1 MLNRW
6 EMTEDFNVRLVE
18 DVKYY
23 KPDPQY
29 KKNAW
34 MADYQKAYKDF
45 LADKDGFWS
54 KIAHEL
60 EWIRPWSAVKEW
72 NYPYAKWFV
81 NAQLNITANCLD
93 RHVKNNRRNK
103 AALIWRGEEGA
114 ERIFTYQ
121 QLLSKVMRF
130 ANALKNIGVKKGDRV
145 CIYMPLVPEQVIAM
159 LACARIG
166 AVHSVVFG
174 GFGPAALNMRIQDAS
189 AKVVITSDIGMRRGK
204 TIQLKAIVEEALLN
218 APSVEHVI
226 VLRRQDRPVDL
237 RPGLELDFNEIMEK
251 ASQDC
256 PAEVMD
262 AEDPLFT
269 LYTSG
274 STGKPKGIV
283 HTCAGYMVGTYYTSK
298 YIFDMK
304 DPDIFWC
311 TADPGW
317 ITGHSYIVY
326 GPLAVGATVFIS
338 ELTPD
343 YPDAGSYWNLIE
355 EQKITIFYTAPTA
368 IRMFMKMGEIWP
380 NKYNLNSLRIIGSV
394 GEPLNPEAFE
404 WYYHVIGKDKI
415 PILDTWWQTETGMH
429 MITTMIGEPMRPG
442 FAGLPIPGVETDV
455 VDKEGKPV
463 QPGTGGLLVVKSPW
477 PAMLRTVWKDDARYR
492 VYWETIKGVYTVGD
506 LAVKG
511 KDGYIMILGR
521 SDDIIVVAGHNIGT
535 AEVESSLV
543 SHHAV
548 AESAVIGKPDVMKG
562 NSIKAF
568 VILRVG
574 NTPSDKL
581 KQDLL
586 YHVRMTLGP
595 IAVPQE
601 IEFVDKLPKTRS
613 GKIMRRLL
621 KAKEMGIDPGDI
633 STLEE

>member
-1 MLNRW
+1 
-6 EMTEDFNVRLVE
+6 MTEDFNVKLVE
-18 DVKYY
+18 DVKTYT
-23 KPDPQY
+23 PDPQY

-34 MADYQKAYKDF
+34 MGDYQKAYNDF
-45 LADKDGFWS
+45 LADKDGFWAKMAS
-54 KIAHEL
+54 EL

-72 NYPYAKWFV
+72 NYPYAKWFI

-93 RHVKNNRRNK
+93 RHVKSQRRNK
-103 AALIWRGEEGA
+103 AALIWQGENGA

-121 QLLSKVMRF
+121 QMLSKVMRF

-145 CIYMPLVPEQVIAM
+145 CIYMPLVPEQMVAM

-174 GFGPAALNMRIQDAS
+174 GFGSAALKMRIQDAS
-189 AKVVITSDIGMRRGK
+189 AKVVITADIGMRRGK
-204 TIQLKAIVEEALLN
+204 TIQLKSIVDDAIVDCS
-218 APSVEHVI
+218 SVEHVV
-226 VLRRQDRPVDL
+226 VLRRQEPQVDL
-237 RPGLELDFNEIMEK
+237 RDGLELDFNEIVAK
-251 ASQDC
+251 APKEC

-283 HTCAGYMVGTYYTSK
+283 HTCGGYMVGTYYTSK
-298 YIFDMK
+298 YVFDMK
-304 DPDIFWC
+304 DEDIFWC

-326 GPLAVGATVFIS
+326 GPLAVGATVFMS

-343 YPDAGSYWNLIE
+343 YPDAGSYWSLIE

-368 IRMFMKMGEIWP
+368 IRMFMKLGETWP
-380 NKYNLNSLRIIGSV
+380 NKYDLSSLRIIGSV

-442 FAGLPIPGVETDV
+442 FAGRPVPGVEADV
-455 VDKEGKPV
+455 VDKEGNSVK
-463 QPGTGGLLVVKSPW
+463 PGTGGLLVVKSPW
-477 PAMLRTVWKDDARYR
+477 PSMLRTVWKDDARYR
-492 VYWETIKGVYTVGD
+492 VYWHTIKDVYTVGD

-511 KDGYIMILGR
+511 LDGYIMILGR

-543 SHHAV
+543 SHPAV
-548 AESAVIGKPDVMKG
+548 AESAVIGKPDELKG

-574 NTPSDKL
+574 FSASEKL
-581 KQDLL
+581 KQDLM

-601 IEFVDKLPKTRS
+601 IDFVDKLPKTRS
-613 GKIMRRLL
+613 GKIMRRVL
-621 KAKEMGIDPGDI
+621 KAKEMGMDPGDI

>member
-1 MLNRW
+1 
-6 EMTEDFNVRLVE
+6 MTEDFNVRLVE
-18 DVKYY
+18 DVKSYT
-23 KPDPQY
+23 PDPQY
-29 KKNAW
+29 RKNAW
-34 MADYQKAYKDF
+34 MGDYQKAYNDF
-45 LADKDGFWS
+45 LADKDGFWAKKAS
-54 KIAHEL
+54 EL
-60 EWIRPWSAVKEW
+60 EWIRPWTAVKEW
-72 NYPYAKWFV
+72 NYPYAKWFI
-81 NAQLNITANCLD
+81 NAQLNISANCLD
-93 RHVKNNRRNK
+93 RHVKTHRRNK
-103 AALIWRGEEGA
+103 AALIWRGEKGA

-174 GFGPAALNMRIQDAS
+174 GFGSAALKMRIQDAS
-189 AKVVITSDIGMRRGK
+189 AKVVITADIGMRRGK
-204 TIQLKAIVEEALLN
+204 TIQLKSIVDEAIIDTY
-218 APSVEHVI
+218 SVEHVI
-226 VLRRQDRPVDL
+226 VLRRQEPQVKL
-237 RPGLELDFNEIMEK
+237 RPENELDFNEILES
-251 ASQDC
+251 APQEC
-256 PAEVMD
+256 PVEVMD

-298 YIFDMK
+298 YVFDMK
-304 DPDIFWC
+304 DEDIFWC

-326 GPLAVGATVFIS
+326 GPLAVGATVFMS

-343 YPDAGSYWNLIE
+343 YPDAGSYWSLIE

-368 IRMFMKMGEIWP
+368 IRMFMKLGDTWP

-415 PILDTWWQTETGMH
+415 PVLDTWWQTETGMH

-442 FAGLPIPGVETDV
+442 FAGKPIPGIEADV
-455 VDKEGKPV
+455 VDKDGNSVK
-463 QPGTGGLLVVKSPW
+463 PGTGGLLVVKSPW
-477 PAMLRTVWKDDARYR
+477 PSMLRTVWKDDARYR

-511 KDGYIMILGR
+511 LDGYIMILGR

-548 AESAVIGKPDVMKG
+548 AESAVIGKPDEMKG

-574 NTPSDKL
+574 HSPSDKL

-586 YHVRMTLGP
+586 FHVRMTLGP

-613 GKIMRRLL
+613 GKIMRRVL
-621 KAKEMGIDPGDI
+621 KAKEMGMDPGDI

>member
-1 MLNRW
+1 
-6 EMTEDFNVRLVE
+6 MTEDFNVRLVE
-18 DVKYY
+18 DVKTYT
-23 KPDPQY
+23 PDPQY

-34 MADYQKAYKDF
+34 MGDYQKAYNDF
-45 LADKDGFWS
+45 LADPDGFWGKMAS
-54 KIAHEL
+54 EL

-72 NYPYAKWFV
+72 KYPYAKWFI

-93 RHVKNNRRNK
+93 RHVKNQRRNK
-103 AALIWRGEEGA
+103 AALIWRGEKGA

-130 ANALKNIGVKKGDRV
+130 ANALKKIGVEKGDRV
-145 CIYMPLVPEQVIAM
+145 CIYMPLVPEQVISM

-166 AVHSVVFG
+166 AIHSVVFG

-189 AKVVITSDIGMRRGK
+189 AKVVITADIGMRRGK
-204 TIQLKAIVEEALLN
+204 TIQLKSIVEEALIN

-226 VLRRQDRPVDL
+226 VLRRQDPPVDL
-237 RPGLELDFNEIMEK
+237 RPNLELDFNEIMES
-251 ASQDC
+251 ASQEC

-298 YIFDMK
+298 YVFDMK
-304 DPDIFWC
+304 DQDIFWC

-338 ELTPD
+338 EMTPD
-343 YPDAGSYWNLIE
+343 YPNAGSYWNLIE

-368 IRMFMKMGEIWP
+368 IRMFMKMGEVWP
-380 NKYNLNSLRIIGSV
+380 NKYNLSSLRIIGSV

-442 FAGLPIPGVETDV
+442 FAGKPIPGVEADV
-455 VDKEGKPV
+455 VDKDGNSVK
-463 QPGTGGLLVVKSPW
+463 PGTGGLLVIKSPW
-477 PAMLRTVWKDDARYR
+477 PSMLRTVWKDDERYR
-492 VYWETIKGVYTVGD
+492 KYWETIKGVYTVGD

-511 KDGYIMILGR
+511 KDGNIMILGR

-574 NTPSDKL
+574 NSPSDKL
-581 KQDLL
+581 KQDLI

-613 GKIMRRLL
+613 GKIMRRVL
-621 KAKEMGIDPGDI
+621 KAKEMGMDPGDI

>member
-1 MLNRW
+1 
-6 EMTEDFNVRLVE
+6 
-18 DVKYY
+18 VKSYT
-23 KPDPQY
+23 PDPQY
-29 KKNAW
+29 RKKAW
-34 MADYQKAYKDF
+34 MADYQKTYAKF
-45 LADKDGFWS
+45 LADPDGFWE
-54 KIAHEL
+54 KMAKEL
-60 EWIRPWSAVKEW
+60 EWIRPWDKVLEW
-72 NYPYAKWFV
+72 NYPYAKWFI
-81 NAQLNITANCLD
+81 NAKLNITANCLD
-93 RHVKNNRRNK
+93 RHVSDSRRNK
-103 AALIWRGEEGA
+103 VALIWRGEEGR

-121 QLLSKVMRF
+121 KLLSQVARF
-130 ANALKNIGVKKGDRV
+130 ANALKKIGVKKGDCI
-145 CIYMPLVPEQVIAM
+145 CIYMPLVPEQLIAM

-166 AVHSVVFG
+166 AIHSVVFG
-174 GFGPAALNMRIQDAS
+174 GFGAAALNMRIQDAGT
-189 AKVVITSDIGMRRGK
+189 KVVITADISIRRGK
-204 TIQLKAIVEEALLN
+204 AIQLKAIVDEAIIH
-218 APSVEHVI
+218 APTVEHVV
-226 VLRRQDRPVDL
+226 VLRRRDPPVDL
-237 RPGLELDFNEIMEK
+237 NELEIDFNEMMKGMSDVCE
-251 ASQDC
+251 
-256 PAEVMD
+256 PEVMD
-262 AEDPLFT
+262 AEDPFFI

-283 HTCAGYMVGTYYTSK
+283 HTCGGYMVGTYYTSK
-298 YIFDMK
+298 YIFDIK
-304 DPDIFWC
+304 DNDIYWC

-343 YPDAGSYWNLIE
+343 YPDAGSYWSLIE

-380 NKYNLNSLRIIGSV
+380 NKYDLNSLRIIGSV

-404 WYYHVIGKDKI
+404 WYYRVIGKMKV

-442 FAGLPIPGVETDV
+442 FAGKPIPGVEADV
-455 VDKEGKPV
+455 VDKDGRPV
-463 QPGTGGLLVVKSPW
+463 RPGTGGLLVVKSPW
-477 PAMLRTVWKDDARYR
+477 PAMLRTVYNDDERYR
-492 VYWETIKGVYTVGD
+492 KYWYTINGVYTVGD

-511 KDGYIMILGR
+511 KDGDIMILGR
-521 SDDIIVVAGHNIGT
+521 ADDIIIVAGHNIGT
-535 AEVESSLV
+535 AEVESALV

-548 AESAVIGKPDVMKG
+548 AEAAVIGKPDAVKG

-574 NTPSDKL
+574 NEPSDRL

-586 YHVRMTLGP
+586 HHVRTTLGP
-595 IAVPQE
+595 IAMPHE
-601 IEFVDKLPKTRS
+601 IDFVDKLPKTRS
-613 GKIMRRLL
+613 GKIMRRVL

>member
-1 MLNRW
+1 
-6 EMTEDFNVRLVE
+6 MTEDFNVRLVE
-18 DVKYY
+18 DMKTYT
-23 KPDPQY
+23 PDPQY
-29 KKNAW
+29 RKNAW
-34 MADYQKAYKDF
+34 MGDYQKAYNDF
-45 LADKDGFWS
+45 LADPDGFWG
-54 KIAHEL
+54 KMAKEL
-60 EWIRPWSAVKEW
+60 DWIRPWNAVKEW
-72 NYPYAKWFV
+72 NYPYAKWFI

-93 RHVKNNRRNK
+93 RHVKNQRRNK
-103 AALIWRGEEGA
+103 VALIWRGEKGA

-121 QLLSKVMRF
+121 QLLGKVMRF
-130 ANALKNIGVKKGDRV
+130 ANALKKIGVKKGDRV
-145 CIYMPLVPEQVIAM
+145 CIYMPLVPEQMIAM

-174 GFGPAALNMRIQDAS
+174 GFGAAALNMRIQDAS
-189 AKVVITSDIGMRRGK
+189 AKVVITADIGMRRGK
-204 TIQLKAIVEEALLN
+204 TIQLKSIVDEALIN

-226 VLRRQDRPVDL
+226 VLRRQEPQVNL
-237 RPGLELDFNEIMEK
+237 RAGHELDFNEIM
-251 ASQDC
+251 ASAPQEC

-262 AEDPLFT
+262 AEDLLFT

-298 YIFDMK
+298 YVFDMK
-304 DPDIFWC
+304 DTDIFWC

-326 GPLAVGATVFIS
+326 GPLAVGATVFMS

-343 YPDAGSYWNLIE
+343 YPDAGSYWSLIE

-368 IRMFMKMGEIWP
+368 IRMFMKLGEIWP
-380 NKYNLNSLRIIGSV
+380 NKYDLGSLRIIGSV

-404 WYYHVIGKDKI
+404 WYYHVIGKDRI

-442 FAGLPIPGVETDV
+442 FAGKPIPGIEADV
-455 VDKEGKPV
+455 VDKDGNSVK
-463 QPGTGGLLVVKSPW
+463 PGTGGLLVIKSPW
-477 PAMLRTVWKDDARYR
+477 PAMLRTVWQDDERYR
-492 VYWETIKGVYTVGD
+492 KYWETIKGVYMVGD

-548 AESAVIGKPDVMKG
+548 AESAVIGKPDELKG

-574 NTPSDKL
+574 NLASEKL
-581 KQDLL
+581 KQDLM

-613 GKIMRRLL
+613 GKIMRRVL
-621 KAKEMGIDPGDI
+621 KAKEMGMDPGDI

>member
-1 MLNRW
+1 
-6 EMTEDFNVRLVE
+6 MTEDFNVKLVE
-18 DVKYY
+18 DVKSYT
-23 KPDPQY
+23 PDPQY

-34 MADYQKAYKDF
+34 MGDYQKAYNDF
-45 LADKDGFWS
+45 LADKDGFWAKMAS
-54 KIAHEL
+54 EL

-72 NYPYAKWFV
+72 NYPYAKWFI

-93 RHVKNNRRNK
+93 RHVKSQRRNK
-103 AALIWRGEEGA
+103 AALIWRGENGA
-114 ERIFTYQ
+114 ERILTYQ

-130 ANALKNIGVKKGDRV
+130 SNALKKIGVKKGDRV
-145 CIYMPLVPEQVIAM
+145 CIYMPLVPEQMVAM

-174 GFGPAALNMRIQDAS
+174 GFGSAALKMRIQDAS
-189 AKVVITSDIGMRRGK
+189 AKVVITADIGMRRGK
-204 TIQLKAIVEEALLN
+204 TIQLKSIVDDAIVDC
-218 APSVEHVI
+218 SSIEHVV
-226 VLRRQDRPVDL
+226 VLRRQEPQVDL
-237 RPGLELDFNEIMEK
+237 RDGLELDFNEIMANAPKE
-251 ASQDC
+251 C
-256 PAEVMD
+256 PAEVME

-283 HTCAGYMVGTYYTSK
+283 HTCGGYMVGTYYTSK
-298 YIFDMK
+298 YVFDMK
-304 DPDIFWC
+304 DEDIFWC

-326 GPLAVGATVFIS
+326 GPLAVGATVFMS

-343 YPDAGSYWNLIE
+343 YPDAGSYWSLIE

-368 IRMFMKMGEIWP
+368 IRMFMKLGETWP
-380 NKYNLNSLRIIGSV
+380 NKYDLSSLRIIGSV

-442 FAGLPIPGVETDV
+442 FAGRPIPGVEADV
-455 VDKEGKPV
+455 VDKEGNSVK
-463 QPGTGGLLVVKSPW
+463 PGTGGLLVVKSPW
-477 PAMLRTVWKDDARYR
+477 PSMLRTVWKDDARYR
-492 VYWETIKGVYTVGD
+492 VYWHTIKDVYTVGD

-511 KDGYIMILGR
+511 LDGYIMILGR

-543 SHHAV
+543 SHPAV
-548 AESAVIGKPDVMKG
+548 AESAVIGKPDELKG
-562 NSIKAF
+562 NSVKAF

-574 NTPSDKL
+574 FSPSDKL
-581 KQDLL
+581 KQDLM

-601 IEFVDKLPKTRS
+601 IDFVDKLPKTRS
-613 GKIMRRLL
+613 GKIMRRVL
-621 KAKEMGIDPGDI
+621 KAKEMGMDPGDI

>member
-1 MLNRW
+1 
-6 EMTEDFNVRLVE
+6 MTEDFNVRLVE

-23 KPDPQY
+23 TPDPQY

-34 MADYQKAYKDF
+34 MGDYQKTYKKF
-45 LADKDGFWS
+45 LANPDAFWE
-54 KIAHEL
+54 KIASEL
-60 EWIRPWSAVKEW
+60 EWIRPWDTVKEW
-72 NYPYAKWFV
+72 NYPYAKWFL
-81 NAQLNITANCLD
+81 NAKLNITANCLD
-93 RHVKNNRRNK
+93 RHVNNQRRNK
-103 AALIWRGEEGA
+103 AALIWRGEAGA

-130 ANALKNIGVKKGDRV
+130 ANALKKIGVNKGDRV

-166 AVHSVVFG
+166 AVHSVVFA

-189 AKVVITSDIGMRRGK
+189 AKVVITADSSVRRGK
-204 TIQLKAIVEEALLN
+204 TIPLKSIVEEALIN

-226 VLRRQDRPVDL
+226 VLRRQDPPVDL
-237 RPGLELDFNEIMEK
+237 RPGLELDFNEIMEN
-251 ASQDC
+251 APQDC

-283 HTCAGYMVGTYYTSK
+283 HTCAGYMVGTYYTNK

-304 DPDIFWC
+304 DHDIFWC

-326 GPLAVGATVFIS
+326 GPLSVGATVFIS

-368 IRMFMKMGEIWP
+368 IRMFMKMGEQWP
-380 NKYNLNSLRIIGSV
+380 DKYNLSSLRIIGSV

-404 WYYHVIGKDKI
+404 WYYHVIGKDKV

-442 FAGLPIPGVETDV
+442 FAGKPIPGVEADV
-455 VDKEGKPV
+455 VDKDGKSV
-463 QPGTGGLLVVKSPW
+463 KPGTGGLLVIKSPW
-477 PAMLRTVWKDDARYR
+477 PSMLRTVWKDDERYR
-492 VYWETIKGVYTVGD
+492 KYWETIPGVYTVGD

-548 AESAVIGKPDVMKG
+548 AESAVIGKPDAMKG

-568 VILRVG
+568 VILRLG
-574 NTPSDKL
+574 NSPSDKL
-581 KQDLL
+581 KNDLM

-613 GKIMRRLL
+613 GKIMRRVL
-621 KAKEMGIDPGDI
+621 KAKEMGLDPGDI

>member
-1 MLNRW
+1 MK
-6 EMTEDFNVRLVE
+6 ESFNVRLVE
-18 DVKYY
+18 DVKTYT
-23 KPDPQY
+23 PDPQY

-34 MADYQKAYKDF
+34 MGDYQKAYNDF
-45 LADKDGFWS
+45 LADKDGFWAKMAS
-54 KIAHEL
+54 EL
-60 EWIRPWSAVKEW
+60 EWIRPWNAVKEW
-72 NYPYAKWFV
+72 NYPYAKWFI

-93 RHVKNNRRNK
+93 RHVKNQRRNK
-103 AALIWRGEEGA
+103 AALIWRGEKGA

-130 ANALKNIGVKKGDRV
+130 ANALKKIGVKKGDRI

-174 GFGPAALNMRIQDAS
+174 GFGPAALKMRIQDAS
-189 AKVVITSDIGMRRGK
+189 AKVVITADIGMRRGK
-204 TIQLKAIVEEALLN
+204 TIQLKSIVEEAIID
-218 APSVEHVI
+218 ASSVEHVI
-226 VLRRQDRPVDL
+226 VLRRQDPQVDL
-237 RPGLELDFNEIMEK
+237 RPGLELDFNEIM
-251 ASQDC
+251 ASAPQEC
-256 PAEVMD
+256 LAEVMD

-283 HTCAGYMVGTYYTSK
+283 HTCGGYMVGTYYTSK
-298 YIFDMK
+298 YVFDMK
-304 DPDIFWC
+304 DHDIFWC

-326 GPLAVGATVFIS
+326 GPLAVGATVFMS

-368 IRMFMKMGEIWP
+368 IRMFMKLGETWP
-380 NKYNLNSLRIIGSV
+380 NKYDLSSLRIIGSV

-442 FAGLPIPGVETDV
+442 FAGRPIPGVEADV
-455 VDKEGKPV
+455 VDKDGEPV
-463 QPGTGGLLVVKSPW
+463 KPGTGGLLVIKSPW
-477 PAMLRTVWKDDARYR
+477 PSMLRTVWQDDERYR
-492 VYWETIKGVYTVGD
+492 KYWETIKGVYTVGD

-543 SHHAV
+543 SHPAV
-548 AESAVIGKPDVMKG
+548 AESAVIGKPDEMKG

-574 NTPSDKL
+574 NSPSDKL
-581 KQDLL
+581 KQDLM

-601 IEFVDKLPKTRS
+601 IEFVEKLPKTRS
-613 GKIMRRLL
+613 GKIMRRVL
-621 KAKEMGIDPGDI
+621 KAKEMGMDPGDI